1 MRQKCAIDL
10 FFAVY
15 YSLFG
20 DLWILS
26 STLTHCFSASR
37 VITAITI
44 TVITV
49 FTEGVS
55 EGKENVKCNLTI
67 YIYKYIIY
75 IVSSG
80 MRKRKVFRETVITV
94 IVIGLWWGAMVCDLQ
109 SYGGKLS
116 LKLWFVICKATVS
129 LFQNY
134 ELGLLTGFGIWG
146 CWKSGLITPWFLVIP

>member
-1 MRQKCAIDL
+1 VEL
-10 FFAVY
+10 
-15 YSLFG
+15 SFG

-26 STLTHCFSASR
+26 STLMHCFSASR

-94 IVIGLWWGAMVCDLQ
+94 IVIGL
-109 SYGGKLS
+109 
-116 LKLWFVICKATVS
+116 
-129 LFQNY
+129 
-134 ELGLLTGFGIWG
+134 
-146 CWKSGLITPWFLVIP
+146 

>member
-1 MRQKCAIDL
+1 MRQNCAIDL
-10 FFAVY
+10 FFVVY

-20 DLWILS
+20 DLLILFS
-26 STLTHCFSASR
+26 NLMHCFSASR

-94 IVIGLWWGAMVCDLQ
+94 IVIAFEEKTMVCELQ
-109 SYGGKLS
+109 S
-116 LKLWFVICKATVS
+116 
-129 LFQNY
+129 
-134 ELGLLTGFGIWG
+134 
-146 CWKSGLITPWFLVIP
+146 

>member
-1 MRQKCAIDL
+1 M
-10 FFAVY
+10 
-15 YSLFG
+15 
-20 DLWILS
+20 
-26 STLTHCFSASR
+26 HCFSASR

-67 YIYKYIIY
+67 YIYIYKYIIY

-94 IVIGLWWGAMVCDLQ
+94 IVIAFEEKNYGL
-109 SYGGKLS
+109 
-116 LKLWFVICKATVS
+116 
-129 LFQNY
+129 
-134 ELGLLTGFGIWG
+134 
-146 CWKSGLITPWFLVIP
+146 